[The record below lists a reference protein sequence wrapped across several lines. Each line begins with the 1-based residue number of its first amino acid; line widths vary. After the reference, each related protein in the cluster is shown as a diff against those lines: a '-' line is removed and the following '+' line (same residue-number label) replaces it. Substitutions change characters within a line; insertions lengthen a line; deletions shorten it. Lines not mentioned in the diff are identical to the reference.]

1 MADSAGAAES
11 VRPYLPAMTP
21 LTRPVC
27 GRTAGTVRP
36 GHRPGGPW
44 TQAVHAVH
52 AVHAVL
58 CHLEGARS
66 ESPPGLSVMTS
77 KAGR

>member
-1 MADSAGAAES
+1 
-11 VRPYLPAMTP
+11 MTP
-21 LTRPVC
+21 PTRPVC
-27 GRTAGTVRP
+27 GRTAGAVRP

-44 TQAVHAVH
+44 TQAVHAV
-52 AVHAVL
+52 L

-66 ESPPGLSVMTS
+66 ESAPGLSVMTS